1 MSDRVPTLD
10 LADDDVAY
18 VAVGAA
24 GVASLTLGLI
34 VDSRALRALGLLALV
49 TGGALLAKRKLAARS
64 EKIDAATDA
73 IRSELDDLD
82 PVARAQ
88 VLADIAQS
96 EL

>member
-1 MSDRVPTLD
+1 MSDRLPALE
-10 LADDDVAY
+10 LDDDDAAY
-18 VAVGAA
+18 IAVGGA

-34 VDSRALRALGLLALV
+34 VDSRALRAVGVVGLLAGGGLLV
-49 TGGALLAKRKLAARS
+49 RRRLAARS
-64 EKIDAATDA
+64 EKIHAAADS

-88 VLADIAQS
+88 VLADVARS